1 MSAIVS
7 LIIQLI
13 KDSWDTWTEKERAAV
28 IAACGP
34 LPTPGAIEASEARIA
49 AAEDAARKAVTVPTI
64 PQYPAKDVKP

>member
-1 MSAIVS
+1 MSAIVQ

-13 KDSWDTWTEKERAAV
+13 TSSWETWTERERAAV

-49 AAEDAARKAVTVPTI
+49 AAEEAARKAVTVPTI
-64 PQYPAKDVKP
+64 PVYPRDSRP